1 MNGES
6 KAGIDKSGWV
16 SELCN
21 LMIIW
26 SLDYKKAQSIAGM
39 TPHYPGDQAWWLTT
53 KPGQQ
58 LDKAQPK

>member
-39 TPHYPGDQAWWLTT
+39 TPHYPGDQA
-53 KPGQQ
+53 
-58 LDKAQPK
+58 